1 VGGFWGMLLMHYNMS
16 IAAVTGFIVLAGFA
30 SQTAIIMHVYLDL
43 ALDEKIKS
51 GVKITKEVINSAMLE
66 GAVMRVRPK
75 IMSVATSFF
84 GLLPLLWTT
93 SAEGGPLLRM
103 AVPLMGGLVTSVVH
117 TLFLIPLYYAM
128 YLERVHKVGK

>member
-1 VGGFWGMLLMHYNMS
+1 
-16 IAAVTGFIVLAGFA
+16 
-30 SQTAIIMHVYLDL
+30 
-43 ALDEKIKS
+43 
-51 GVKITKEVINSAMLE
+51 
-66 GAVMRVRPK
+66 VMRVRPK